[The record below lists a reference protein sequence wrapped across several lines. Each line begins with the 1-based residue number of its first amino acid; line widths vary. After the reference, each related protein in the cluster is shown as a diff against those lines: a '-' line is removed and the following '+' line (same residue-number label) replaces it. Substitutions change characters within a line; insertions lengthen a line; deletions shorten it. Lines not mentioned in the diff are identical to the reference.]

1 MLLHKKIPILFC
13 AALLFSSLAFTKIA
27 LADDADDDEDA
38 FAEIQQIEA
47 YDPWESLN
55 RKIFGFNEVVFDNV
69 YIPFGRWYENNIP
82 LAVRWS
88 FKNFTQ
94 HYTETPQDMILSV
107 LDFDLEGF
115 LVSLWRFTINS
126 TIGMYG
132 ILDPANDL
140 GLKSVHKTFGQVFHF
155 YGIPAGPYLM
165 LPLIGPS
172 NLRDTIGMATEFV
185 ITNYFFMKTF
195 FGEKPT
201 YLFTY
206 QNVFSPFFYF
216 HTKMSALTWIAFGN
230 SIGKYFNK
238 FATAGPT
245 LEILSRG
252 AIDKYLNFR
261 TGYYQSLKNEEEKYD
276 RLRRNGKLKRENVCD
291 YDALIGLPE
300 ECNDDPKT
308 YSFLAGKNE

>member
-13 AALLFSSLAFTKIA
+13 AALLFSPFAFTKIA

-155 YGIPAGPYLM
+155 YGIPAGPY
-165 LPLIGPS
+165 GREVHADG
-172 NLRDTIGMATEFV
+172 LRGQQVVKVRDLV
-185 ITNYFFMKTF
+185 IFQRIRINVQDVCLSQTNRRMK
-195 FGEKPT
+195 GICI
-201 YLFTY
+201 
-206 QNVFSPFFYF
+206 S
-216 HTKMSALTWIAFGN
+216 
-230 SIGKYFNK
+230 
-238 FATAGPT
+238 
-245 LEILSRG
+245 
-252 AIDKYLNFR
+252 
-261 TGYYQSLKNEEEKYD
+261 
-276 RLRRNGKLKRENVCD
+276 
-291 YDALIGLPE
+291 
-300 ECNDDPKT
+300 
-308 YSFLAGKNE
+308 